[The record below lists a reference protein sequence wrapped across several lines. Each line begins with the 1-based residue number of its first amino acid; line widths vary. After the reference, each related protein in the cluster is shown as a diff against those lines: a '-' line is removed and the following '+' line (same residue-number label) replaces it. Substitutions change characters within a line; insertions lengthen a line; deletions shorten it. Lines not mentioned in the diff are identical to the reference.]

1 MEKPWDYKA
10 TPLTNKIED
19 RFISTIEPITHGETI
34 CLEHAREIERRM
46 RAAEEILKLTVD
58 CIVLPPQI
66 AEIINTHLAAGE
78 GE

>member
-10 TPLTNKIED
+10 TPLTNRIED
-19 RFISTIEPITHGETI
+19 RLISNIDPITYGETI

-58 CIVLPPQI
+58 CIPLPPQI
-66 AEIINTHLAAGE
+66 AVIINTHLAVGE